1 MGRLGWVSVG
11 LVLLAAVLLRNSLL
25 FTMGLILTLVGLAAW
40 LWSRYCLVEVSY
52 RRRFESTRLFFG
64 ESTDLWLEVTNAKPL
79 PLAWLRAEDEL
90 PGVLDIQPDAR
101 ISRYSGGRRLLVNV
115 FSLRWY
121 ERVIRRYRV
130 TGTQRGAWTFG
141 PTQLVSG
148 DIFGFSLRR
157 MTVEDEDVLL
167 VYPRLVPVTQLGLP
181 ARHPFGEALADR
193 RVIEDPMRLMGVRE
207 YQQGDSFRHVHWKA
221 SARRPELQ
229 TKVFEPSASRLMLI
243 FLNVDTFRSRMEGAD
258 PVLREW
264 GITAAASIARHAWE
278 AGQTVGLY
286 ANGTLPGGGRL
297 RVPPGSRSD
306 QAVRILEG
314 LALMRNITIAS
325 LEQTLQ
331 AETETLRY
339 GSTIVVVTSVVDAI
353 LERPLLDLRRR
364 GHAVTIVH
372 PGHQPPTHPIAGV
385 RLYHIGNG
393 QISAGQT
400 GNGQSPDG
408 TTLDE
413 DAKLELA

>member
-1 MGRLGWVSVG
+1 MGRLGWLSVA
-11 LVLLAAVLLRNSLL
+11 LIMLTAVLLRNSLL

-40 LWSRYCLVEVSY
+40 LWSRYCLVEVRY
-52 RRRFESTRLFFG
+52 ARRFGSTRLFFG
-64 ESTDLWLEVTNAKPL
+64 ESTDLWIEVTNAKPL

-90 PGVLDIQPDAR
+90 PGALDIQPDAR
-101 ISRYSGGRRLLVNV
+101 ISRYSGGRRLLVNL

-121 ERVIRRYRV
+121 ERVIRRYHV
-130 TGTQRGAWTFG
+130 SGAQRGAWVFG
-141 PTQLVSG
+141 PAQLISG

-157 MTVEDEDVLL
+157 MTVEEQDILL
-167 VYPRLVPVTQLGLP
+167 VYPRMVPITQLGLP
-181 ARHPFGEALADR
+181 ARHPFGEAKAER
-193 RVIEDPMRLMGVRE
+193 RVVEDPMRLMGVRE

-243 FLNVDTFRSRMEGAD
+243 FLNVDTFRNRMEGAD
-258 PVLREW
+258 AVLREW

-278 AGQTVGLY
+278 AGETVGIY

-297 RVPPGSRSD
+297 RIAPGSRAD

-314 LALMRNITIAS
+314 LALMRNITITS
-325 LEQTLQ
+325 FEQMIQ

-339 GSTIVVVTSVVDAI
+339 GSTIVVVTSVVDEV

-372 PGHQPPTHPIAGV
+372 PGHHPPARTPAGM

-393 QISAGQT
+393 QT
-400 GNGQSPDG
+400 LDG
-408 TTLDE
+408 TTIDE
-413 DAKLELA
+413 DATLELA